1 MLMRNPLNQTYLVAA
16 VIAGI
21 CLVLMTLLILAQ
33 IVGRWFG
40 VLVPST
46 EDFSGFLL
54 AAASFLALPY
64 ALRSGSHIRVSLFVS
79 RLSARWRRPVEIL
92 VLLIA
97 ITFAVYAAWSVSWM
111 VIESYDF
118 AELTQ
123 GYIALPL
130 WLPQLPLAIG
140 LTLFSVALV
149 DELLS
154 LIVQGQTA
162 YQQHEDEQQNEE

>member
-1 MLMRNPLNQTYLVAA
+1 MRNLLNQIYLVAA

-54 AAASFLALPY
+54 AAASFLALPH

-79 RLSARWRRPVEIL
+79 RLSARWRKPVEIL

-97 ITFAVYAAWSVSWM
+97 VTFAVYAAWSVTSM

>member
-1 MLMRNPLNQTYLVAA
+1 MRNLLNTIYLTAA

-21 CLVLMTLLILAQ
+21 CLVLMTLLIFAQ
-33 IVGRWFG
+33 IVGRWFD

-64 ALRSGSHIRVSLFVS
+64 ALRNGALIRVSLFIS
-79 RLSARWRRPVEIL
+79 TLSARWRKPVEIL

-97 ITFAVYAAWSVSWM
+97 IGFSGFAAWSVSLM

-123 GYIALPL
+123 GYIAVPL
-130 WLPQLPLAIG
+130 WLPQTPLAIG
-140 LTLFSVALV
+140 LILFSVALI
-149 DELLS
+149 DELIS
-154 LIVQGQTA
+154 LLLLGQTA
-162 YQQHEDEQQNEE
+162 YQQHEDAQQNEE